1 MRGWTLDI
9 NVAHSID
16 NRSVKFTGLLGL
28 GFSLEPQV
36 QDPDTGGATN
46 FYVRSSQN

>member
-16 NRSVKFTGLLGL
+16 NRSAKFTVLLGL

-36 QDPDTGGATN
+36 QDPDTGATN
-46 FYVRSSQN
+46 FYVRSTQN